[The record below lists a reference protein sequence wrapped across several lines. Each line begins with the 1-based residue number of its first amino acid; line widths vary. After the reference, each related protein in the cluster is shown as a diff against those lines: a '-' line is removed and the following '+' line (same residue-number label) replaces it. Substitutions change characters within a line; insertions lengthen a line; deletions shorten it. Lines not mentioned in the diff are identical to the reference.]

1 MTRATREI
9 DGVTWTRSHGGTWRD
24 PEGYDAEGRDAWG
37 RNRAG
42 FARSGWNAEGI
53 HESTGTIYDPE
64 GFTKSG
70 RDAEGMT
77 RKARAK
83 LEAEQGVGEAAA
95 QQSVEPVEP
104 RMERPAPQGARIVEI
119 TANGEQV
126 VTHLDRRYVTENAA
140 RAWMLGSLLRVSHRS
155 TTREFTMSR
164 LLPQWLETFRDD
176 VRSERDQQAY
186 RLWIACRADLDRLV
200 EEGLIEEV
208 GSRYRLTEEGFFAMV
223 DAYDVARM
231 FRDGSSGRTA

>member
-1 MTRATREI
+1 MARATREI
-9 DGVTWTRSHGGTWRD
+9 DGATWTRSHGGTWRD
-24 PEGYDAEGRDAWG
+24 PEGFDAEGRDAWG
-37 RNRAG
+37 RNRDG
-42 FARSGWNAEGI
+42 FARSGWNAVGI
-53 HESTGTIYDPE
+53 HESTGTIYDPS
-64 GFTKSG
+64 GFTKAG
-70 RDAEGMT
+70 RDAQGLT

-83 LEAEQGVGEAAA
+83 AEAEQRAEEAA
-95 QQSVEPVEP
+95 VPEPVEP
-104 RMERPAPQGARIVEI
+104 RTERPAPLGARIVET
-119 TANGEQV
+119 TASGEQV
-126 VTHLDRRYVTENAA
+126 VTHLDRRYVTEERA

-164 LLPQWLETFRDD
+164 LLPQWLDSFRDD
-176 VRSERDQQAY
+176 GRSERDQQAY

-200 EEGLIEEV
+200 EEGLIVEI